1 MRITQRQ
8 IGLGIQIV
16 IASITALLALY
27 YFVIGAQLYV
37 TLSVAISALVGT
49 ILLVSYI
56 RNWRY
61 AIPALLIV
69 TIFVVGFSPPK
80 PLFTL
85 DKSLMLFVAPI
96 LALLLSRT
104 RWVVFSIVLPFIIF
118 AGRTGLENLPALPS
132 FYTLF
137 TMIAAGFILARLS
150 IDTALDAANANA
162 EQANQARIRS
172 EEQAQEL
179 VGLNTQMRD
188 QLTEQQRL
196 LQLVATLETPV
207 SNMADGVLF
216 VPLVGSLD
224 TRRLQAITQ
233 RILQAT
239 SQQRSRLVILDIAG
253 VAGFDK
259 SSAQGLLSIAQALR
273 LLGSQVTI
281 SGISAELATTL
292 TDLDVHIRQFETVR
306 SPQEA
311 LERYQRKQLTS

>member
-1 MRITQRQ
+1 M
-8 IGLGIQIV
+8 
-16 IASITALLALY
+16 
-27 YFVIGAQLYV
+27 

-137 TMIAAGFILARLS
+137 TMIA
-150 IDTALDAANANA
+150 
-162 EQANQARIRS
+162 
-172 EEQAQEL
+172 
-179 VGLNTQMRD
+179 
-188 QLTEQQRL
+188 
-196 LQLVATLETPV
+196 V
-207 SNMADGVLF
+207 SY
-216 VPLVGSLD
+216 
-224 TRRLQAITQ
+224 TH
-233 RILQAT
+233 
-239 SQQRSRLVILDIAG
+239 
-253 VAGFDK
+253 
-259 SSAQGLLSIAQALR
+259 
-273 LLGSQVTI
+273 
-281 SGISAELATTL
+281 
-292 TDLDVHIRQFETVR
+292 LDVYKRQVQMSMIYLICIAFFVR
-306 SPQEA
+306 FIH
-311 LERYQRKQLTS
+311 LVYGHRWC